1 MRHSISVHLPMPFG
15 MNTRWD
21 YVFNSD
27 SNTIY
32 HDFETFEDPIV
43 VYTCQSFAEQGL
55 ESNVMARES
64 WCADVHF
71 GSFAVKIL
79 RASFSDDRA

>member
-1 MRHSISVHLPMPFG
+1 MLWG
-15 MNTRWD
+15 MNTKWK

-32 HDFETFEDPIV
+32 HEFESFEDPIEV
-43 VYTCQSFAEQGL
+43 HVCESFAEQGL
-55 ESNVMARES
+55 ESRFMVRES
-64 WCADVHF
+64 WCANLRV

-79 RASFSDDRA
+79 RAYLSD